1 VASSRGVEGG
11 QGWQRQLYNWLANP
25 LLVAIVGSFF
35 VYLLIPQLTRGW
47 QNHAKILEVKTNL
60 VADMSDS
67 VGSTTMTGRFIA
79 SGLIGKA
86 TADPNATQRAFN
98 DAYQKWTIKSAVIAS
113 QLAACFPASDLGFR
127 WRSYANVVTDF
138 LQLSARGQ
146 RTDRSAQLL
155 EIATYFPPL
164 KKRSREWWRI
174 LLDRN
179 AGDAFQTN
187 YGELGKA
194 ILSERD
200 RFVQRVLDSSATG
213 F

>member
-1 VASSRGVEGG
+1 
-11 QGWQRQLYNWLANP
+11 
-25 LLVAIVGSFF
+25 
-35 VYLLIPQLTRGW
+35 
-47 QNHAKILEVKTNL
+47 
-60 VADMSDS
+60 MSDS

-113 QLAACFPASDLGFR
+113 QLAAYFPSSDLGFR

-155 EIATYFPPL
+155 EH
-164 KKRSREWWRI
+164 RDVEDVQRRI
-174 LLDRN
+174 V
-179 AGDAFQTN
+179 
-187 YGELGKA
+187 
-194 ILSERD
+194 ERD
-200 RFVQRVLDSSATG
+200 AIGIRVGREFDLRHWWECYRAGARRDSPALGVCVGSPTAPRG
-213 F
+213 RV